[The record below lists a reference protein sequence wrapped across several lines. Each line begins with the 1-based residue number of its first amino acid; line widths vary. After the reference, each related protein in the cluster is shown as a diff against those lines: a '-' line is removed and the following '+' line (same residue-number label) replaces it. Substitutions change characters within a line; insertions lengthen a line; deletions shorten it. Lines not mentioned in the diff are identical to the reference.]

1 MHRSSVTAVR
11 HREMSMSSQ
20 GGYSSVHRPLAAVA
34 IACLLTVGCTGKSD
48 HQVPPSTAPTIST
61 NAVAEPVKPC
71 GSVVR
76 LEVPGTS
83 NIFGAGIADPPAP
96 AGGGGGTA
104 PPCVSFPPTVTSIL
118 IRANGKVDFLTR
130 NEDDNVHFHRCV
142 GGPPQIFAPPEG
154 PDGQT
159 TWSCVASPE
168 ATSFAPKPL
177 SITAVGSISGI
188 SSADGGGYLIGV
200 FLADT
205 VPAGPP
211 PATLDF
217 TGNRD
222 FASLSP
228 ALAQTFV
235 IGDGRTATGRPQR
248 FHVPTGATRLYFGF
262 GDAWSFVGPP
272 GFYADNSGSLKVAVR
287 FH

>member
-1 MHRSSVTAVR
+1 VRAGLGRRSIYLLLIILGA
-11 HREMSMSSQ
+11 SSALAGACSPRSAPQ
-20 GGYSSVHRPLAAVA
+20 TRARPR
-34 IACLLTVGCTGKSD
+34 
-48 HQVPPSTAPTIST
+48 TAPSMI
-61 NAVAEPVKPC
+61 EPSRCEAASKIKV
-71 GSVVR
+71 S
-76 LEVPGTS
+76 GTS
-83 NIFGAGIADPPAP
+83 NIFGAGLADPPAP
-96 AGGGGGTA
+96 AGGGAGTA
-104 PPCVSFPPTVTSIL
+104 PPCVSFPSTVTSIL
-118 IRANGKVDFLTR
+118 IRATGRVDFLTR

-142 GGPPQIFAPPEG
+142 GGPPQIIAPPEG
-154 PDGQT
+154 PDGET
-159 TWSCVASPE
+159 TWSCAASPE

-205 VPAGPP
+205 VPTEPP

-228 ALAQTFV
+228 ALAQTFF

-248 FHVPTGATRLYFGF
+248 FHPPLGATRLYFGL
-262 GDAWSFVGPP
+262 GDAWSFQGPP
-272 GFYADNSGSLKVAVR
+272 GFYADNSGSFKVAVR
-287 FH
+287 FR

>member
-1 MHRSSVTAVR
+1 VRASPGRPSVYLLFAILGAWSALAGACSPRSDPQSRA
-11 HREMSMSSQ
+11 
-20 GGYSSVHRPLAAVA
+20 RPR
-34 IACLLTVGCTGKSD
+34 
-48 HQVPPSTAPTIST
+48 TAPSMVEPSRCDVAST
-61 NAVAEPVKPC
+61 V
-71 GSVVR
+71 
-76 LEVPGTS
+76 EVPGTS

-96 AGGGGGTA
+96 AGGGAGTA
-104 PPCVSFPPTVTSIL
+104 PPCVSFPSTVTSIL
-118 IRANGKVDFLTR
+118 IRAKGRVDFLTR
-130 NEDDNVHFHRCV
+130 NEDDDVHFHRCV
-142 GGPPQIFAPPEG
+142 GGPPQIIALPGG
-154 PDGQT
+154 PDGET
-159 TWSCVASPE
+159 TWSCAVSPE

-205 VPAGPP
+205 VPSGPP

-228 ALAQTFV
+228 TLAQTFF

-248 FHVPTGATRLYFGF
+248 FHPPPGATRLYFGV
-262 GDAWSFVGPP
+262 GDAWKFEGPP
-272 GFYADNSGSLKVAVR
+272 GFYADNSGSFKVAIR

>member
-1 MHRSSVTAVR
+1 VSLPSS
-11 HREMSMSSQ
+11 
-20 GGYSSVHRPLAAVA
+20 
-34 IACLLTVGCTGKSD
+34 
-48 HQVPPSTAPTIST
+48 
-61 NAVAEPVKPC
+61 
-71 GSVVR
+71 
-76 LEVPGTS
+76 
-83 NIFGAGIADPPAP
+83 
-96 AGGGGGTA
+96 
-104 PPCVSFPPTVTSIL
+104 VTSIL
-118 IRANGKVDFLTR
+118 IRATGKVDFLTR

-142 GGPPQIFAPPEG
+142 GGPPQIMAQPQG
-154 PDGQT
+154 PDGET
-159 TWSCVASPE
+159 TWSCTASPE

-200 FLADT
+200 FLAEI

-228 ALAQTFV
+228 ELAQTFF
-235 IGDGRTATGRPQR
+235 IGDGRAVTGRPQW
-248 FHVPTGATRLYFGF
+248 FYPPPGATRLYFGV
-262 GDAWSFVGPP
+262 GDAWSFQGPP
-272 GFYADNSGSLKVAVR
+272 GFYADNSGSFEVAVR

>member
-1 MHRSSVTAVR
+1 VRASLGRPWIHLLLAIMASSVLA
-11 HREMSMSSQ
+11 
-20 GGYSSVHRPLAAVA
+20 GGCSPRSVPQSRAQ
-34 IACLLTVGCTGKSD
+34 SR
-48 HQVPPSTAPTIST
+48 TAPSMIEPSRCDAASTI
-61 NAVAEPVKPC
+61 
-71 GSVVR
+71 
-76 LEVPGTS
+76 EVPGTS

-96 AGGGGGTA
+96 AGGGAGTA
-104 PPCVSFPPTVTSIL
+104 PPCVSFPSTVTSIF
-118 IRANGKVDFLTR
+118 IRASGRVDFLTR

-142 GGPPQIFAPPEG
+142 GGPPQIIAPPEG
-154 PDGQT
+154 PDGET
-159 TWSCVASPE
+159 TWSCAASPE

-205 VPAGPP
+205 VPTGPP

-228 ALAQTFV
+228 ALAQAFF

-248 FHVPTGATRLYFGF
+248 FRPPAGATRLYFGLA
-262 GDAWSFVGPP
+262 DAWSFQGPP
-272 GFYADNSGSLKVAVR
+272 GFYADNSGSFKVAVR

>member
-1 MHRSSVTAVR
+1 VRASLGRPSIYLLLAIIGAWSALAGACSPRSDPQS
-11 HREMSMSSQ
+11 
-20 GGYSSVHRPLAAVA
+20 AAR
-34 IACLLTVGCTGKSD
+34 SR
-48 HQVPPSTAPTIST
+48 TAPSMIEPSRCEAASTIKVS
-61 NAVAEPVKPC
+61 
-71 GSVVR
+71 
-76 LEVPGTS
+76 GTS
-83 NIFGAGIADPPAP
+83 NIFGAGLADPPAP
-96 AGGGGGTA
+96 AGGGAGTA
-104 PPCVSFPPTVTSIL
+104 PPCVSFPSTVTSIL
-118 IRANGKVDFLTR
+118 IRANGRVDFLTR
-130 NEDDNVHFHRCV
+130 DEDDDVHFHRCV
-142 GGPPQIFAPPEG
+142 GGPPQIIAPPEG
-154 PDGQT
+154 PDGET
-159 TWSCVASPE
+159 TWSCAASPE

-205 VPAGPP
+205 VPTGPP

-228 ALAQTFV
+228 ALAQTFF

-248 FHVPTGATRLYFGF
+248 FHPPTGATRLYFGV
-262 GDAWSFVGPP
+262 GDAWSFQGPA

-287 FH
+287 LHERPGFSRRR